1 MTRWTIL
8 IALAVC
14 ASAASAAPVK
24 IEHDSKALQF
34 SYSWPA
40 EVVAEPALDKRFRM
54 EAAKAYKDA
63 LTTAVANQKI
73 YGQQKRDGMQDFYSI
88 GWSTAGRTARLLS
101 LQNELSTFTGGAH
114 PNTGYN
120 ALLWDRRAEREISWE
135 SVFRRPG
142 SFAALTRASYCRA
155 LDKERTKRRQ
165 GERLDLPDFNTCPKF
180 SDLAI
185 APVDSNDDGRFD
197 TIEYVA
203 SPYTAGP
210 YAEGAY
216 NVTLPVTSQLIAAI
230 KPELRTAFAR
240 QRQ

>member
-1 MTRWTIL
+1 MKRWAIL
-8 IALAVC
+8 IAAAVC
-14 ASAASAAPVK
+14 SGVASAAPVK
-24 IEHDSKALQF
+24 IQHDSKALQF

-40 EVVAEPALDKRFRM
+40 EAAAAPALDKRFRA
-54 EAAKAYKDA
+54 ETAKAYKDA
-63 LTTAVANQKI
+63 LSIALENQKI
-73 YGQQKRDGMQDFYSI
+73 YREQKRDAMQDFYSME
-88 GWSTAGRTARLLS
+88 WSTAGQSMRLLS

-120 ALLWDRRAEREISWE
+120 ALLWDRRARREIAWS
-135 SVFRRPG
+135 SLFRQPG
-142 SFAALTRASYCRA
+142 SFAALTRTAYCRG
-155 LDKERTKRRQ
+155 LDKERAKRRQ
-165 GERLDLPDFNTCPKF
+165 GEKLDLPDFNACPKF

-185 APVDSNDDGRFD
+185 APVDSNNDGRFD
-197 TIEYVA
+197 AIQYVA

-230 KPELRTAFAR
+230 KPEFRTAFAR

>member
-1 MTRWTIL
+1 MKSWPIL
-8 IALAVC
+8 IAVAVC
-14 ASAASAAPVK
+14 SGAASAAAVK
-24 IEHDSKALQF
+24 IQHDSKALEF

-40 EVVAEPALDKRFRM
+40 QAAAAPALDKRFRA
-54 EAAKAYKDA
+54 EAGKAYKGA
-63 LTTAVANQKI
+63 LGVALENQKI
-73 YGQQKRDGMQDFYSI
+73 YREQKRDGMQDFYSME
-88 GWSTAGRTARLLS
+88 WSAAGHTPRLLS

-120 ALLWDRRAEREISWE
+120 ALLWDRRASREIGWMSL
-135 SVFRRPG
+135 FRQPG
-142 SFAALTRASYCRA
+142 SFAALTRSAYCRA
-155 LDKERTKRRQ
+155 LDKERAKRRQ
-165 GERLDLPDFNTCPKF
+165 GEKLDLPDFNACPKY
-180 SDLAI
+180 SELAI
-185 APVDSNDDGRFD
+185 APVDSNNDGRFD

-230 KPELRTAFAR
+230 KPEFRNSFAR